1 MMNENSILN
10 IFNDV
15 LAETEPGTSN

>member
-15 LAETEPGTSN
+15 LAEAEPGTSN